1 MGFGFSCNKEKS
13 GDKLNKED
21 DIKIFT
27 HMIIIVRDYLCSLP
41 NNNNN
46 SNSICQNNL
55 SNEMKIKNNEF
66 LKLIKEYKFEGDSIN
81 GKSINTIIDLNNDYF
96 IVTIGERGKIILN
109 KKNYE
114 VISYKKNHGF
124 YVNSKVNSFLI
135 SNNENEGTLWY
146 SAFDLNNLIQIE
158 IYKFEIHKSGFLNLL
173 KFLKIKLLLLLEI
186 ILLKFRN

>member
-27 HMIIIVRDYLCSLP
+27 NMIIIVRDYLCSLP

-81 GKSINTIIDLNNDYF
+81 G
-96 IVTIGERGKIILN
+96 
-109 KKNYE
+109 
-114 VISYKKNHGF
+114 
-124 YVNSKVNSFLI
+124 
-135 SNNENEGTLWY
+135 
-146 SAFDLNNLIQIE
+146 
-158 IYKFEIHKSGFLNLL
+158 
-173 KFLKIKLLLLLEI
+173 
-186 ILLKFRN
+186 

>member
-27 HMIIIVRDYLCSLP
+27 NMSIIVRDYLCSLP

-81 GKSINTIIDLNNDYF
+81 GKSINTIIDLYNDYF
-96 IVTIGERGKIILN
+96 IVTIRERGEIILN

-114 VISYKKNHGF
+114 VI
-124 YVNSKVNSFLI
+124 LI
-135 SNNENEGTLWY
+135 R
-146 SAFDLNNLIQIE
+146 
-158 IYKFEIHKSGFLNLL
+158 
-173 KFLKIKLLLLLEI
+173 KIMDFMI
-186 ILLKFRN
+186 IVK

>member
-1 MGFGFSCNKEKS
+1 MGLGFEFIKKKS
-13 GDKLNKED
+13 GYKLNKED
-21 DIKIFT
+21 GIKIFND
-27 HMIIIVRDYLCSLP
+27 MIIIARDYLSSLS
-41 NNNNN
+41 NSNNN
-46 SNSICQNNL
+46 SNSIYQNHL

-124 YVNSKVNSFLI
+124 YITSKVNSFLFQ
-135 SNNENEGTLWY
+135 L
-146 SAFDLNNLIQIE
+146 
-158 IYKFEIHKSGFLNLL
+158 
-173 KFLKIKLLLLLEI
+173 
-186 ILLKFRN
+186 